1 MRSDDRKLEIE
12 KATDEPITMPEA
24 DSIQIIESGP
34 DTTGDNRYPPVRRP
48 PVYPIIMAPES
59 PKQET

>member
-1 MRSDDRKLEIE
+1 MASENNRIEIE

-24 DSIQIIESGP
+24 DSVQFFE
-34 DTTGDNRYPPVRRP
+34 TFNTLGDDRYPPVRRP
-48 PVYPIIMAPES
+48 PIYPIIMAPES